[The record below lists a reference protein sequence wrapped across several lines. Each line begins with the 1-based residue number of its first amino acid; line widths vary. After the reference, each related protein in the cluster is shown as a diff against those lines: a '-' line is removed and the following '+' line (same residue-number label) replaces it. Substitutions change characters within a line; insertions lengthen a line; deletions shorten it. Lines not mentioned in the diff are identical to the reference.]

1 MCNLLLRACVEILS
15 LKLGNQVRC
24 YNLKI
29 GLVLK
34 KIMTKGLIDMYVKFG
49 SLEKARRIFYS
60 MYNKDIVLWS
70 TLLVEYAQFGFGEE
84 ALTLSRK

>member
-1 MCNLLLRACVEILS
+1 
-15 LKLGNQVRC
+15 
-24 YNLKI
+24 
-29 GLVLK
+29 
-34 KIMTKGLIDMYVKFG
+34 MYVKFG